1 MYYVIDVDGSIAF
14 EGTPDEV
21 ENWLFENT
29 TKHNERLRVRMG
41 MCPII
46 PALQYIDAA

>member
-1 MYYVIDVDGSIAF
+1 LVLDQDGSIAF

-29 TKHNERLRVRMG
+29 TKHNDRLRVQMG
-41 MCPII
+41 VGPVI
-46 PALQYIDAA
+46 PALQFIDAA